1 MDIGFVVHDYDVRE
15 GHGRYSV
22 ELISRISRVH
32 KVTLYA
38 TNVSHDPPPPP
49 GVDVVKVPTIRRP
62 SYATILTFPTAFA
75 VMRRRHDLIHTQ
87 GWNTTSADIATAHI
101 CIAAWRLAN
110 MHAPAGSGFGEK
122 VLGRYV
128 ERRERNFYRN
138 GVQHIIVP
146 SNRVRLDLE
155 KHYGVSAEVSVIP
168 HGFPDAVVAPPP
180 PPPPPREQSRRELR
194 LPQDVF
200 VAFYAGDARKGL
212 DVTLRA
218 VAGVDAIHLLV
229 VSRSK
234 LRYYQSLASQLGIE
248 NRTYWVPGLPDLAA
262 AYAASDLL
270 IHPTVYDAFGLVV
283 AEALACGL
291 PVIVSREAG
300 ITELLEDRRSAW
312 LVRAGSLEDCT
323 EALHMLSSD
332 RRMLAE
338 FATAAKEAAGQ
349 RTWDDVAAE
358 TMALYEKVAAK
369 R

>member
-38 TNVSHDPPPPP
+38 TNVSHDPPA

-62 SYATILTFPTAFA
+62 SYATILTFPKAFA
-75 VMRRRHDLIHTQ
+75 VVRRRHDLIHTQ

-110 MHAPAGSGFGEK
+110 MHAPTGSGLGEK
-122 VLGRYV
+122 VLGWYV
-128 ERRERNFYRN
+128 ERQERNFYRN
-138 GVQHIIVP
+138 GVRHIIAP

-155 KHYGVSAEVSVIP
+155 KHYRVSVEATVIP
-168 HGFPDAVVAPPP
+168 HGFSEAVAAP
-180 PPPPPREQSRRELR
+180 PPPPPREQSRRELQ

-218 VAGVDAIHLLV
+218 VADVDAIHLLV

-234 LRYYQSLASQLGIE
+234 LRFYQSLASQLGIE

-283 AEALACGL
+283 AEALAFGL

-312 LVRAGSLEDCT
+312 LVRASSAEDCA
-323 EALHMLSSD
+323 EALRILSSD
-332 RRMLAE
+332 RRMVAE
-338 FATAAKEAAGQ
+338 FATAAKEAASR
-349 RTWDDVAAE
+349 RTWNDVAAE
-358 TMALYEKVAAK
+358 TMELYEKVATE

>member
-38 TNVSHDPPPPP
+38 TNVSQDPPPPP

-87 GWNTTSADIATAHI
+87 GWNTASADIATAHI

-110 MHAPAGSGFGEK
+110 MHAPTGSGFGEK

-155 KHYGVSAEVSVIP
+155 KHYGVSVAATVIP
-168 HGFPDAVVAPPP
+168 HGFPEAVAAL
-180 PPPPPREQSRRELR
+180 PREKCRRELQ

-212 DVTLRA
+212 AVTLRA
-218 VAGVDAIHLLV
+218 VADVAAIHLLV

-248 NRTYWVPGLPDLAA
+248 NRTYWVPGLPDLSP

-283 AEALACGL
+283 AEALAFGL

-312 LVRAGSLEDCT
+312 LVRAGSPEDCA
-323 EALHMLSSD
+323 EALHVLSSD
-332 RRMLAE
+332 RRMVAE
-338 FATAAKEAAGQ
+338 FATAAKEAAGK

-358 TMALYEKVAAK
+358 TMGLYEKVAAE